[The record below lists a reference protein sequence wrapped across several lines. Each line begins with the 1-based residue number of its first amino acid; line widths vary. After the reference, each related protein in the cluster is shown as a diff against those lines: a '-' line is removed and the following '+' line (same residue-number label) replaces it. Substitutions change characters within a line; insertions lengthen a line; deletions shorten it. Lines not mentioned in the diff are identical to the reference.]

1 MSYSPCLT
9 YFLDRLSG
17 FSTNVFRLEAQNQ
30 DSASANKIL
39 RFTLPS
45 NALLNMRSFALHF
58 SASTA
63 GTAGGGRLPPKI
75 DTLVD
80 RVEVSCGGV
89 QLSAGA
95 NFYNVLRHAKDALEG
110 DKCDPLLGHPEM
122 VRTKSYVDNGTAL
135 ATTANE
141 VYSATLKETQFCIDH
156 WEGFLGS
163 CEPKILD
170 SSLVP
175 DLVVSIYLADNNV
188 LSSVAGPALSGTPLD
203 LTMTEDGAGCT
214 YTMANIH
221 ATIECIGLGGA
232 TYNNMVAGMIAS
244 AGFLEIPFKQYF
256 AFQDSTAS
264 TMRFSVAT
272 QSLDKIWVAHRAKD
286 FGVQGGAV
294 VVAGHK
300 VAGAFVDD
308 VKGQVTADVDIGV
321 SSFDNGGIMD
331 YNTEKY
337 LSKFIDFPEVPTL
350 AAAKAMY
357 QFQLNGAYYPQF
369 RATFEEMAQISKQS
383 VNHSGKKSAYGLH
396 TAKTNYSVQCIRLNM
411 PESEYGRLISGLDTR
426 SVSLNGYYNMD
437 NVNSSGT
444 GGYIPTV
451 NLFCECSSTL
461 RIGAGKM
468 LEVVQ

>member
-1 MSYSPCLT
+1 M
-9 YFLDRLSG
+9 
-17 FSTNVFRLEAQNQ
+17 
-30 DSASANKIL
+30 K
-39 RFTLPS
+39 
-45 NALLNMRSFALHF
+45 
-58 SASTA
+58 
-63 GTAGGGRLPPKI
+63 
-75 DTLVD
+75 
-80 RVEVSCGGV
+80 
-89 QLSAGA
+89 
-95 NFYNVLRHAKDALEG
+95 
-110 DKCDPLLGHPEM
+110 
-122 VRTKSYVDNGTAL
+122 
-135 ATTANE
+135 
-141 VYSATLKETQFCIDH
+141 
-156 WEGFLGS
+156 
-163 CEPKILD
+163 
-170 SSLVP
+170 
-175 DLVVSIYLADNNV
+175 
-188 LSSVAGPALSGTPLD
+188 
-203 LTMTEDGAGCT
+203 
-214 YTMANIH
+214 NIH
-221 ATIECIGLGGA
+221 ATIECIGLGGS

-272 QSLDKIWVAHRAKD
+272 QSLDRIWVAHRAKD

-308 VKGQVTADVDIGV
+308 VAGQTAADIDIGV

-337 LSKFIDFPEVPTL
+337 LSKFIDFPEPPTS
-350 AAAKAMY
+350 ATAKAFY

-383 VNHSGKKSAYGLH
+383 VNHSGKKPAYGLH

-437 NVNSSGT
+437 NVLST
-444 GGYIPTV
+444 GAGYIPTI